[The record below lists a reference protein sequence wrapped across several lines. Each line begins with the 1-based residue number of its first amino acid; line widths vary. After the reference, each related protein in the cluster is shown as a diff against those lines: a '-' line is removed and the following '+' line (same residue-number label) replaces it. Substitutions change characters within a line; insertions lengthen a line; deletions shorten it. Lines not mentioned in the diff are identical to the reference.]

1 VKLQLPKKKD
11 RVITLR
17 MNEDSFK
24 IVEDYANNKGLSVS
38 AYINSI
44 VDSYAEWFIPL
55 ASNEKVS
62 IPKKALYSLFSYASK
77 DSLDDFVKEWAIEL
91 KHGVRLLYG
100 ELNLQ
105 TSLYAISKISK
116 YFMGV
121 DARIISTTKNSK
133 DVGDDDNNNKKGQ
146 SLIVDDDDDYKNVSS
161 NSTFWIVIRHNLG
174 ENYSYFWNKMFLE
187 FFAFLQSSVDVIT
200 EYDETT
206 ISIRLK
212 EK

>member
-1 VKLQLPKKKD
+1 LPKKKD

-17 MNEDSFK
+17 MSEDSFK
-24 IVEDYANNKGLSVS
+24 IVEDYAKGKGLGVS

-44 VDSYAEWFIPL
+44 VDSYTGWFIPL

-77 DSLDDFVKEWAIEL
+77 DSLDDLVKEWAIEL
-91 KHGVRLLYG
+91 KHGVRLFFG
-100 ELNLQ
+100 EFNLQ
-105 TSLYAISKISK
+105 TSLDAISKISK

-121 DARIISTTKNSK
+121 DARIIDITRRSIK
-133 DVGDDDNNNKKGQ
+133 DVGDDDDNNNKKGQ
-146 SLIVDDDDDYKNVSS
+146 SIIVDDCKNVSS
-161 NSTFWIVIRHNLG
+161 RSTFWVVIRHNLG
-174 ENYSYFWNKMFLE
+174 ENYSYFWNKMFLQ
-187 FFAFLQSSVDVIT
+187 FFALLQDSVNVMT

-206 ISIRLK
+206 ISVRLK